1 MTAVLRR
8 TSLYDRHA
16 ALGAR
21 LVPFAGW
28 EMPVQY
34 EGVRQ
39 EHEAVRQ
46 HAGVFDVSHMGQIET
61 RGPGALAALQ
71 HLTSNDVSKI
81 KLGGAQYGLLLRPDG
96 GIFDDIFTYRLGE
109 DRYLTVTNAA
119 NHGTDFT
126 WFGHHAQAGAGE
138 LELEYLDVADDYAML
153 AVAGPKAR
161 GIVAALSDGELPARF
176 TAKQLTVAGVPV
188 LVCGTGYTGEDGVEL
203 LAPPERAGEIWDAL
217 LAAGVVPAGLAARD
231 TLRTEACYHLY
242 GNDMDAGRNPIEA
255 GLGWAVKEAT
265 GHIGAEPV
273 AQFRADGTDELLIAF
288 SLTEGGIARQ
298 GNPIVGGGIVTSG
311 TMSPTLGKGVGMA
324 YLPSTHAAIGT
335 EFSIDVRG
343 KHRAAVV
350 EPRPLY
356 QSKDLS

>member
-16 ALGAR
+16 ALGAK

-39 EHEAVRQ
+39 EHEAVRG

-61 RGPGALAALQ
+61 RGPGAFAALQ

-81 KLGGAQYGLLLRPDG
+81 AVGGAQYGLMLRPDG

-109 DRYLTVTNAA
+109 DRFLTVTNAA

-126 WFGHHAQAGAGE
+126 WFGHHAQTGAGE
-138 LELEYLDVADDYAML
+138 LEVEFVDVADDYAML
-153 AVAGPKAR
+153 AVQGPKAR
-161 GIVAALSDGELPARF
+161 GIVSELAAGELPARF
-176 TAKQLTVAGVPV
+176 TAKSLTVAGVPA

-203 LAPPERAGEIWDAL
+203 LVAPAQAPELWDAL
-217 LAAGVVPAGLAARD
+217 VAKGVVPAGLAARD

-265 GHIGAEPV
+265 GHIGAGPV
-273 AQFRADGTDELLIAF
+273 AEFRAAGTAELLVPF
-288 SLTEGGIARQ
+288 SLTGGGIARQ
-298 GNPIVGGGIVTSG
+298 GNPIVGGGVVTSG

-324 YLPSTHAAIGT
+324 YLPRERSAVGT
-335 EFSIDVRG
+335 AFTIDVRG
-343 KHRAAVV
+343 KERAAVV